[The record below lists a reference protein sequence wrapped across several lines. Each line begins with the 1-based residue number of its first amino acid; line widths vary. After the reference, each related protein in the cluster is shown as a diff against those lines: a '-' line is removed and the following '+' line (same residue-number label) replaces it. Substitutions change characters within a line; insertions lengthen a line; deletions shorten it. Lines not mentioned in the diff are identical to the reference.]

1 MWQEFLND
9 LDRPRS
15 LYTLISKN
23 RSRNLKEALNIKCSK
38 KLKNPVFKFP
48 SSVVDHQ
55 DQLLDSR
62 HRILAFPNPL
72 SGSLILRRFP
82 SVPPDTNSAQFQW
95 DAPLQSTL
103 QHTAKP
109 SISQSIVA
117 LSGFFTWDHLPHC
130 TALISCTAASFWTL
144 KIDTVPHYRAPTHP
158 TEVRSRLK
166 SETFPFDR
174 KTTLT
179 TNSSG
184 VFLQKC

>member
-1 MWQEFLND
+1 MLN
-9 LDRPRS
+9 
-15 LYTLISKN
+15 
-23 RSRNLKEALNIKCSK
+23 
-38 KLKNPVFKFP
+38 F
-48 SSVVDHQ
+48 
-55 DQLLDSR
+55 
-62 HRILAFPNPL
+62 
-72 SGSLILRRFP
+72 
-82 SVPPDTNSAQFQW
+82 DTNSDQFQW

-166 SETFPFDR
+166 SETFDL

-179 TNSSG
+179 TDSSG
-184 VFLQKC
+184 VFFIEMLKTSFAASAAGRRRNSMFCGKLTLVTSGHVISFKYQCHQQTWCSLALFTNSRTCIGDSYRLVRNGI